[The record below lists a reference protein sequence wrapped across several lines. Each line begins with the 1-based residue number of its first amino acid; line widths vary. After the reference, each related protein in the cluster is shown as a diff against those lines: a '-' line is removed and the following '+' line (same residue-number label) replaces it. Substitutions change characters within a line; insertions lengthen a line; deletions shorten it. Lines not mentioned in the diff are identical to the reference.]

1 MVTNIDISLRL
12 KELDDTLKSV
22 STSFSRSFD
31 SLYDFLGQ
39 CHLLALDIGSD
50 SQRIAKLE
58 DALSQSDQITARQ
71 VKLARSIASKV
82 ALHVFRSED
91 KDFINPSTRSNYTRA
106 INKAAELGLS
116 VEQFVSQLKKS
127 GLVGF
132 LSDKKTESS
141 SDSSVEEARK
151 ELMTK
156 VETSVKPMGLIGNR
170 NPKNTFA
177 VVLYRADSGK
187 LIPCFASDDE
197 RAVDALLVKVARLE
211 QERVEKEAEEVAEK
225 ARQEYLTKRKAA

>member
-1 MVTNIDISLRL
+1 MVTTIDISLRL
-12 KELDDTLKSV
+12 KELDDTLRSV
-22 STSFSRSFD
+22 STSFTRSFD
-31 SLYDFLGQ
+31 SLYEFLGQ

-58 DALSQSDQITARQ
+58 DALSQSDQLTARQ

-116 VEQFVSQLKKS
+116 VEQFVSQLKQS

-132 LSDKKTESS
+132 LSDKQTESS

-156 VETSVKPMGLIGNR
+156 VENSVKPMGLIGNR

-197 RAVDALLVKVARLE
+197 RAVDAVLVKVARLE
-211 QERVEKEAEEVAEK
+211 QERVEKEAEEVAAK

>member
-1 MVTNIDISLRL
+1 MVNTIDISLRL

-22 STSFSRSFD
+22 ATSFSRSFD
-31 SLYDFLGQ
+31 SLYEFLGR
-39 CHLLALDIGSD
+39 CHALALDVGSD
-50 SQRIAKLE
+50 GQRIATLD
-58 DALSQSDQITARQ
+58 DALSRADQITARQ
-71 VKLARSIASKV
+71 VKLAKSVSSKV
-82 ALHVFRSED
+82 ALYVFRSEE
-91 KDFINPSTRSNYTRA
+91 KDFCNPSTRSNYTRA

-116 VEQFVSQLKKS
+116 VEQFVSQLKQS